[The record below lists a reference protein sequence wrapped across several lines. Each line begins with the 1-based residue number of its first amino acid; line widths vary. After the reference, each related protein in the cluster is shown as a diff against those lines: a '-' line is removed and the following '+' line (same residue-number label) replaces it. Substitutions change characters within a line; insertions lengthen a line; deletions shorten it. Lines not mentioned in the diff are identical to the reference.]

1 MDVRKRVGL
10 NLKRFRQELGLSQE
24 AFAFK
29 AGLHRTYISGI
40 ERGVRNP
47 TVLVLEEIA
56 LELGVPTT
64 KLLEDVP
71 RTRTRRSG
79 E

>member
-1 MDVRKRVGL
+1 MDVRRRVGL

-24 AFAFK
+24 EFAFK
-29 AGLHRTYISGI
+29 AGLHRTYISGV

-47 TVLVLEEIA
+47 TIRVLEEIA
-56 LELGVPTT
+56 LALGVPSA

-71 RTRTRRSG
+71 RKRARR
-79 E
+79 

>member
-24 AFAFK
+24 ASAFE
-29 AGLHRTYISGI
+29 AGLHRTYISGV

-56 LELGVPTT
+56 QALGVPSAR
-64 KLLEDVP
+64 LLEDVP
-71 RTRTRRSG
+71 RKRARR
-79 E
+79 

>member
-10 NLKRFRQELGLSQE
+10 NLKGFRHELGLSQE

-47 TVLVLEEIA
+47 TVVVLEEIA
-56 LELGVPTT
+56 SALGVPSAR
-64 KLLEDVP
+64 LLEDLP
-71 RTRTRRSG
+71 RRKKSR
-79 E
+79 

>member
-1 MDVRKRVGL
+1 MDVRQRVGI
-10 NLKRFRQELGLSQE
+10 NLRKFRRERGLSQE
-24 AFAFK
+24 KLAFEC
-29 AGLHRTYISGI
+29 GLHRTYISGV

-56 LELGVPTT
+56 LALSVPSA

-71 RTRTRRSG
+71 RKRARR
-79 E
+79 